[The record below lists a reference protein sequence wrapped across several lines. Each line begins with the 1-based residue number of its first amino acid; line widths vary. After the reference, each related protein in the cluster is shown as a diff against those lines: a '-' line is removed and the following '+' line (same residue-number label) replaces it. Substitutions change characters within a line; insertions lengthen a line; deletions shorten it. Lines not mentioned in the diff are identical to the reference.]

1 MKDSIVDSAKF
12 SRKDVRTLSFLFL
25 FGIFLSSPAAVAKI
39 PPSIKE
45 SAREPIKYV
54 GGVKCDKRYYDG
66 RLRYAIGVHSYQ
78 AMRSNRTKPPEGGMI
93 GWTYNHQPY
102 LCYWNGRYYLE
113 YLSNLTGEHIPPGR
127 TLLMTSKD
135 GLNWSN
141 PRVLFPKYALP
152 HINGDYPDIGHV
164 ELPAGTFSVMHQRM
178 GFYIAPDGRL
188 LTLAFYSFCP
198 TPFRGPNNGQGLG
211 RVVREVYEDG
221 TFGPIYFIRYN
232 RHAGWNEKNTNY
244 PFYKESKDKGF
255 IKACDDLLADKLM
268 TLQWQ
273 EEDMADDGFFA
284 IGVKDQYKAF
294 SWCHRPDDVVV
305 GVWKNQKSALSPD
318 NGKSWTRIRENKSL
332 MCCGAKTWIQKTDDG
347 RYALVYN
354 HSATE
359 ANRFPM
365 TVMTS
370 DDAHIFDDLL
380 CLNGEVPPMRFF
392 GMHKNYGTQY
402 FRGIVEGNGNPP
414 GDYIWNTYSVNK
426 EDIWVTRTPVPIRG
440 TVAQHF
446 SQDFEKASDESELSM
461 WNLYVP
467 KWAPISIV
475 EDPAPLS
482 SGEDRKGGNK
492 CLELRDEE
500 PYDYGI
506 AQRAFPESKKVTV
519 EFRIYIAKV
528 GSSFLSVEVQ
538 DKSGY
543 RPMCLRFDDRFLMMD
558 RFNVDP
564 DSLPIEVGKW
574 YHIKMKLDCGKNE
587 YSLYVNGKEI
597 HNDIE
602 FARTDRVKS
611 LERLV
616 FRTGPWRGDV
626 RQFIMEREPATKAIY
641 VEDLYGTDDKSPV
654 SIYLIDDV
662 KTK

>member
-1 MKDSIVDSAKF
+1 MDSAKF
-12 SRKDVRTLSFLFL
+12 RKKNVRTLSFLFL
-25 FGIFLSSPAAVAKI
+25 FGIFLSSPAAAAKM

-66 RLRYAIGVHSYQ
+66 RLRYAIGVHNYQ

-113 YLSNLTGEHIPPGR
+113 YLSNLTGEHVPPGR

-152 HINGDYPDIGHV
+152 RIKGHYDDVGDVD
-164 ELPAGTFSVMHQRM
+164 LPAGTFSVMHQRM
-178 GFYIAPDGRL
+178 GFYIAPDGRM
-188 LTLAFYSFCP
+188 LTLAFYSFCRD
-198 TPFRGPNNGQGLG
+198 PFNGPNNGQGLG
-211 RVVREVYEDG
+211 RVVREVYKDG

-232 RHAGWNEKNTNY
+232 RHSGWNEKNTNY
-244 PFYKESKDKGF
+244 PFYKESPDKGF
-255 IKACDDLLADKLM
+255 VKACDDLLADKLM

-284 IGVKDQYKAF
+284 IGVDDQYKAF
-294 SWCHRPDDVVV
+294 SWCHRPDGVVV

-318 NGKSWTRIRENKSL
+318 NGKSWTKIVENKSL
-332 MCCGAKTWIQKTDDG
+332 MCCGAKTWLQKTDDG

-359 ANRFPM
+359 ENRFPM

-402 FRGIVEGNGNPP
+402 FRGITEGNGNPL
-414 GDYIWNTYSVNK
+414 GDHIWNTYSVNK

-440 TVAQHF
+440 TVAHHF

-475 EDPAPLS
+475 EDPVKS
-482 SGEDRKGGNK
+482 GNK

-574 YHIKMKLDCGKNE
+574 YHIKMELDCGKNE

-597 HNDIE
+597 HDDIE